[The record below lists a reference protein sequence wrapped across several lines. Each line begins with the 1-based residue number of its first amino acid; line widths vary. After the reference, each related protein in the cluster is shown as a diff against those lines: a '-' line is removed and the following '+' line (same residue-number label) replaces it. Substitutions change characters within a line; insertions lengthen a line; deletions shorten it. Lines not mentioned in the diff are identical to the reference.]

1 MALPAE
7 GPGDQAGGM
16 SNNERKTDHQLKSA
30 ITAELN
36 WTPNVKADRIGVAVN
51 DGAITLSGQV
61 ETYPEK
67 MAAVKAA
74 LRVGG
79 VDAVADEIV
88 VHHTWSDPSDAD
100 VAREAAI
107 ALERTVTVPS
117 ATVKAEVHDHVV
129 SLTGTVGW
137 HFQREAARRAVLGLP
152 GVNGVIST
160 IAIKPTQVISGSE
173 ARAGITAAIVRQA
186 QQDASRVEVTV
197 VGSEIRLTGTVS
209 SWAERNQAENAAWS
223 ARGVT
228 HIDNQLQVN
237 AFVSP

>member
-1 MALPAE
+1 MTY
-7 GPGDQAGGM
+7 
-16 SNNERKTDHQLKSA
+16 NEKKTDHQLKTG

-36 WTPNVKADRIGVAVN
+36 WTPSVKADRIGVAVN

-67 MAAVKAA
+67 MAAVHAA

-100 VAREAAI
+100 VARSAAM

-117 ATVKAEVHDHVV
+117 SSVKAEVHDHIVTL
-129 SLTGTVGW
+129 SGSVGW
-137 HFQREAARRAVLGLP
+137 QYQREAARRAVLALP
-152 GVNGVIST
+152 GVNGVVST
-160 IAIKPTQVISGSE
+160 IDIKPTHLISGPE
-173 ARAGITAAIVRQA
+173 AKAGITAAIVRHA
-186 QQDASRVEVTV
+186 EQDALRVVVTV
-197 VGSEIRLTGTVS
+197 VGSEVRLTGTVS
-209 SWAERNQAENAAWS
+209 SWAERTQAENAAWS

-237 AFVSP
+237 SFVPS